1 MPGRKIRDES
11 DARECL
17 AAVRVA
23 GGDRVAWAREHRVD
37 ARSLNAWRVALE
49 RRGQTRPQA
58 TAVPQ
63 LVELVP
69 TTRYGGARYVVDL
82 GAARIELDDGFSADT
97 LQRVVRALRA
107 C

>member
-1 MPGRKIRDES
+1 MPRRKIRDEA

-23 GGDRVAWAREHRVD
+23 GVDRVAWARAHSVD

-49 RRGQTRPQA
+49 RRGDLMPRA
-58 TAVPQ
+58 TALPQ

-69 TTRYGGARYVVDL
+69 TTRSGGARYVVDL